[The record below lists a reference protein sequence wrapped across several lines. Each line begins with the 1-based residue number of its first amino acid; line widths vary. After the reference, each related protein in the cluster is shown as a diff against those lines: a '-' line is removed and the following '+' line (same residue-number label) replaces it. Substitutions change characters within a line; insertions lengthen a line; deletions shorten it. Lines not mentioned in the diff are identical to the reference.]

1 MSALSEVDL
10 LILRVQACTLR
21 LRRTD
26 PVPSGELNALA
37 DAARAQAQVADAPSR
52 ARLAEAIREIT
63 EALAE
68 AQEGIEARML
78 QLRKGRRAVHR
89 YQAAA
94 GR

>member
-26 PVPSGELNALA
+26 PDPSGELN
-37 DAARAQAQVADAPSR
+37 
-52 ARLAEAIREIT
+52 
-63 EALAE
+63 ALAE